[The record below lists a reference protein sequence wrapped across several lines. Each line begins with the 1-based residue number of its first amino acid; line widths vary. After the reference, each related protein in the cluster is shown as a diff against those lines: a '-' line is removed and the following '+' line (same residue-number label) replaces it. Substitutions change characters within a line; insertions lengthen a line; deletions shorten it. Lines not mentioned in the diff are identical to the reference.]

1 VTIEDRV
8 RERAIELGFARVGFA
23 RARVLDEDYVRYE
36 AFLSEKMQG
45 SMRYLEDNREAR
57 KSVDTEAVLEGAR
70 SVVVCAID
78 YRNAPVL
85 DEASGDRGPK
95 GAVIARYARGQ
106 DYHNFVRKKLRR
118 LAEFVRQQTGCE
130 SRPMLDTAPILERA
144 WARLAGVGF
153 VGKNGCIIAPGL
165 GSFVLLG
172 EVVTTAEFVE
182 DEPMESRCGS
192 CTLCLDA
199 CPTDAFVKPFV
210 LDARKCVSYL
220 TIEHRG
226 PMPEPLRPL
235 VGDRWFGCDDCQDVC
250 PYNQSKAARVES
262 STQFSLGER
271 WSSRTIES
279 LLAMDEREF
288 DRLTQGSAL
297 GRPGREGLVR
307 NALIVLGNTGT
318 RANIPAIERVI
329 ERETSELLRDAARW
343 AIAAIEARD
352 KPL

>member
-1 VTIEDRV
+1 MIEDRV
-8 RERAIELGFARVGFA
+8 RARAIELGFARVGFTS
-23 RARVLDEDYVRYE
+23 ARVLDEDYARYE
-36 AFLSEKMQG
+36 AFLSQEMHG
-45 SMRYLEDNREAR
+45 SMQYLAHNREAR
-57 KSVDTEAVLEGAR
+57 RTVDTDAVLAGAR

-85 DEASGDRGPK
+85 DEAKGDRGPS

-118 LAEFVRQQTGCE
+118 LAEFVRQETGCE
-130 SRPMLDTAPILERA
+130 SRPMLDTAPLLERA

-172 EVVTTAEFVE
+172 EVVTAAELVA

-210 LDARKCVSYL
+210 LDARKCVSFL

-226 PMPEPLRPL
+226 AMPESLRSS

-250 PYNQSKAARVES
+250 PYNQSKATRVES

-271 WSSRTIES
+271 WSARTIES
-279 LLAMDEREF
+279 LVTMDEREF
-288 DRLTQGSAL
+288 EKLTQGSAL

-318 RANIPAIERVI
+318 RAHLPLIERVI
-329 ERETSELLRDAARW
+329 ERESSEVLRDAARW
-343 AIAAIEARD
+343 AIAAIEGRE
-352 KPL
+352 KGL